1 MKSSRGEIKI
11 CDILDKAGLV
21 YQEEYSFPD
30 LVSSS
35 GRPLRFD
42 FAVFD
47 DNGDIVYDPTTI
59 VMDETGNMINGKPM
73 MEKVMTTRVKIHYL
87 VGKTLLETDEEY
99 IKFIRSLDILFNHE
113 KDSYIEKRFCK
124 KYNIPFEGKVS
135 TYLILVSNG
144 LTSVYREV
152 KTLEYDEKQK
162 YFIINGIKRDD
173 ISLVYKK
180 AIKFEWDDKICVA
193 TDDRSAANVIKHY
206 KELLVRIKKQEIEKD
221 F

>member
-1 MKSSRGEIKI
+1 MNKKQF
-11 CDILDKAGLV
+11 L
-21 YQEEYSFPD
+21 
-30 LVSSS
+30 
-35 GRPLRFD
+35 
-42 FAVFD
+42 
-47 DNGDIVYDPTTI
+47 
-59 VMDETGNMINGKPM
+59 NGKLTFYESCLGGD
-73 MEKVMTTRVKIHYL
+73 EKTTSFAELRSQLNK
-87 VGKTLLETDEEY
+87 LETDEEY